1 MSAMPWL
8 GRRAAISGGGA
19 SAGVEWRGRLP
30 RGSSRSRRAALP
42 GRRVW
47 GAARRGLLEGW
58 SGGKRSRRAA
68 LPGRR
73 VWGAAR
79 CGFLEG
85 WSGGKRSRRAAL
97 PGLVLFAFAV
107 AASGGLSHAR
117 TAGDPPRRVV
127 VLGDMHL
134 GEGRGADGAWSP
146 YEDFRWADDL
156 RGFLDALADVGA
168 PTDLVLNGDTFDL
181 LQAGDGAC
189 AHDDPDL
196 GCSEAEALA
205 RLDRVLAA
213 HRGEVAAL
221 AAFAASGDNRLVLVP
236 GDHDA
241 ALLFPA
247 VGRRAVEAFAAAPGR
262 VSVAGDGYW
271 RSADGLIHAEHGHQI
286 EHRADRFERW
296 PAPFETRSGSRRL
309 ERPWGQSV
317 VQALYDRYEPR
328 FPIVD
333 NLAEDGAGV
342 REALAA
348 AGVDDAGA
356 AAPDLLRFLLF
367 RMSWQQF
374 RMDLDRGDV
383 EPPAWDLG
391 EVRAAGPRFLVDS
404 LADDDR
410 FKPVAARALDA
421 GRLTALMEA
430 LGDDELTALCDH
442 RAALRRARRRFER
455 ILTQFDPT
463 GPPVA
468 ECPRTPETAAP
479 RFEYFWG
486 SRDRVF
492 GRHLEQMADPR
503 PVAVMVHGHT
513 HLADYRQGNFTRV
526 EAGRTYV
533 VDGFSP
539 VRGAATPV
547 VVNGGAWQRTVTPR
561 QLDEHR
567 RRRGVSEAGLL
578 ESMRPEQLPP
588 CYSFV
593 QIEPYT
599 ERPEPP
605 MLRYWRQADDG
616 TWTMAP
622 RCGRR
627 IDDRASAP

>member
-1 MSAMPWL
+1 MRRFVVGL
-8 GRRAAISGGGA
+8 GLVIVA
-19 SAGVEWRGRLP
+19 VTMW
-30 RGSSRSRRAALP
+30 AALTY
-42 GRRVW
+42 GQTED
-47 GAARRGLLEGW
+47 AA
-58 SGGKRSRRAA
+58 
-68 LPGRR
+68 
-73 VWGAAR
+73 
-79 CGFLEG
+79 
-85 WSGGKRSRRAAL
+85 
-97 PGLVLFAFAV
+97 
-107 AASGGLSHAR
+107 
-117 TAGDPPRRVV
+117 PRRVV
-127 VLGDMHL
+127 VVSDLRL

-156 RGFLDALADVGA
+156 RGFLAALADEGEA
-168 PTDLVLNGDTFDL
+168 TDFVLNGDTFEL

-189 AHDDPDL
+189 AYDDPAL
-196 GCSEAEALA
+196 GCTEAEALA
-205 RLDRVLAA
+205 RLDRAIEA
-213 HRGEVAAL
+213 HGDEMAAL
-221 AAFAASGDNRLVLVP
+221 AAFAGAGDNRLVLVP

-247 VGRRAVEAFAAAPGR
+247 VGRRAVEAFGAAPGR
-262 VSVAGDGYW
+262 ASVAVDGYW
-271 RSADGLIHAEHGHQI
+271 RSVDGLIHAEHGHQI
-286 EHRADRFERW
+286 EHRADRFDDW
-296 PAPFETRSGSRRL
+296 PAPFVTRSGRRHL
-309 ERPWGQSV
+309 ARPWGQSV

-333 NLAEDGAGV
+333 NLADNGAGV

-348 AGVDDAGA
+348 AGVDDAGP

-383 EPPAWDLG
+383 EPPVWDLAR
-391 EVRAAGPRFLVDS
+391 VREAGPAFLVDS

-410 FKPVAARALDA
+410 FRPLAARALGD

-430 LGDDELTALCDH
+430 LSDDELTAICDH

-455 ILTQFDPT
+455 ILTQLDPT
-463 GPPVA
+463 GPPLT
-468 ECPRTPETAAP
+468 ECPRTPETTAP

-492 GRHLEQMADPR
+492 GRHLEQLTDPR
-503 PVAVMVHGHT
+503 QVAVMVHGHT
-513 HLADYRQGNFTRV
+513 HLPDYRQGNFTRV
-526 EAGRTYV
+526 EAGLTYV

-547 VVNGGAWQRTVTPR
+547 VINAGAWQRTATPR

-567 RRRGVSEAGLL
+567 RRLGVSEAELL
-578 ESMRPEQLPP
+578 ESMQPEQLPP

-593 QIEPYT
+593 QIDPYA
-599 ERPEPP
+599 ERPAPP
-605 MLRYWRQADDG
+605 AVRYWRQDRDG
-616 TWTMAP
+616 TWMMAP

-627 IDDRASAP
+627 LGG

>member
-1 MSAMPWL
+1 M
-8 GRRAAISGGGA
+8 
-19 SAGVEWRGRLP
+19 E
-30 RGSSRSRRAALP
+30 
-42 GRRVW
+42 
-47 GAARRGLLEGW
+47 RRGLLEVW
-58 SGGKRSRRAA
+58 LGGKRSRQATILGLGLLA
-68 LPGRR
+68 LA
-73 VWGAAR
+73 GA
-79 CGFLEG
+79 
-85 WSGGKRSRRAAL
+85 
-97 PGLVLFAFAV
+97 V
-107 AASGGLSHAR
+107 SGGLLHAQ

-127 VLGDMHL
+127 VLGDLHL
-134 GEGRGADGAWSP
+134 GEGRGADGSWSP

-156 RGFLDALADVGA
+156 GGFLAALAEEGEA
-168 PTDLVLNGDTFDL
+168 TDLVLNGDTFEL
-181 LQAGDGAC
+181 LQASDGAC
-189 AHDDPDL
+189 AYDDPAL
-196 GCSEAEALA
+196 GCSEAEVLA

-213 HRGEVAAL
+213 HREEVAAL
-221 AAFAASGDNRLVLVP
+221 AAFAGAGDNRLVLVP

-241 ALLFPA
+241 ALLFTA
-247 VGRRAVEAFAAAPGR
+247 VGQRAVEAFAAAPGR
-262 VSVAGDGYW
+262 VSLASDGYW

-286 EHRADRFERW
+286 EPRADRFEGW
-296 PAPFETRSGSRRL
+296 PAPFLTRSGRQHL
-309 ERPWGQSV
+309 ARPWGQSV

-348 AGVDDAGA
+348 AGVNDAGA
-356 AAPDLLRFLLF
+356 AAPDLLRLLLF

-383 EPPAWDLG
+383 EPPEWDLAR
-391 EVRAAGPRFLVDS
+391 VRESGPRFLVES

-410 FKPVAARALDA
+410 FKPVAAGALDA
-421 GRLTALMEA
+421 GRLTALMES

-455 ILTQFDPT
+455 ILTQLDPT
-463 GPPVA
+463 GPPLA

-479 RFEYFWG
+479 RFEYFWR

-492 GRHLEQMADPR
+492 GRHLEQMTDPR

-547 VVNGGAWQRTVTPR
+547 VINGGAWQRTATPR
-561 QLDEHR
+561 QLDEYR
-567 RRRGVSEAGLL
+567 RRRGVSDAELL
-578 ESMRPEQLPP
+578 ESLRPEQLPP
-588 CYSFV
+588 CYGFV
-593 QIEPYT
+593 QIDPYA
-599 ERPEPP
+599 ERPDPP
-605 MLRYWRQADDG
+605 VLRYWRQDRDG
-616 TWTMAP
+616 TWAMAP
-622 RCGRR
+622 RCGRD
-627 IDDRASAP
+627 ISD

>member
-1 MSAMPWL
+1 MTRGFAGCLVVIAVAMSADLL
-8 GRRAAISGGGA
+8 GAQPAGG
-19 SAGVEWRGRLP
+19 
-30 RGSSRSRRAALP
+30 
-42 GRRVW
+42 
-47 GAARRGLLEGW
+47 
-58 SGGKRSRRAA
+58 
-68 LPGRR
+68 
-73 VWGAAR
+73 
-79 CGFLEG
+79 
-85 WSGGKRSRRAAL
+85 
-97 PGLVLFAFAV
+97 
-107 AASGGLSHAR
+107 
-117 TAGDPPRRVV
+117 PPRRVV
-127 VLGDMHL
+127 VMSDLHL

-156 RGFLDALADVGA
+156 REFLAALAEEGEA
-168 PTDLVLNGDTFDL
+168 IALVLNGDTFEL
-181 LQAGDGAC
+181 LQASDGAC
-189 AHDDPDL
+189 AYDDPAL

-213 HRGEVAAL
+213 HGDEIAAL
-221 AAFAASGDNRLVLVP
+221 AAFAAAGDNRLVIVP

-247 VGRRAVEAFAAAPGR
+247 VARRAVDAFAAAPAR

-286 EHRADRFERW
+286 QYRADRFDGW
-296 PAPFETRSGSRRL
+296 PAPFTTRSGQQHL
-309 ERPWGQSV
+309 TRPWGQSV
-317 VQALYDRYEPR
+317 VQALYDRHEPR

-333 NLAEDGAGV
+333 NLADDGAGV

-348 AGVDDAGA
+348 AGVDDAGEQ
-356 AAPDLLRFLLF
+356 APDLLRFLLF

-383 EPPAWDLG
+383 EPPVWELAAVR
-391 EVRAAGPRFLVDS
+391 EVGPAFLVDS

-410 FKPVAARALDA
+410 FKPLAARALDD
-421 GRLTALMEA
+421 GRLTALMDG
-430 LGDDELTALCDH
+430 LSDDELTAICDH

-455 ILTQFDPT
+455 ILTQLDPT
-463 GPPVA
+463 GPPLT

-479 RFEYFWG
+479 RFEYFWR

-492 GRHLEQMADPR
+492 GRHLEQLADPR

-526 EAGRTYV
+526 EAGLTYV

-539 VRGAATPV
+539 VRGAAIPV
-547 VVNGGAWQRTVTPR
+547 VINGGAWQRTATPR

-567 RRRGVSEAGLL
+567 RRLGVPEAELL
-578 ESMRPEQLPP
+578 ESMQPEQLPP

-593 QIEPYT
+593 QIEPYS
-599 ERPEPP
+599 ERPGPP
-605 MLRYWRQADDG
+605 VLRYWRQAEDG
-616 TWTMAP
+616 SWAMGS
-622 RCGRR
+622 RCGRG
-627 IDDRASAP
+627 ISDPASAP

>member
-1 MSAMPWL
+1 MRRFASETRTVERSGRARGAWGAVRSRQAAAPGGAGAVKQCGVVEGRSGRKRGLRVSASGLGFLVVAVAMSAFPA
-8 GRRAAISGGGA
+8 RAQ
-19 SAGVEWRGRLP
+19 
-30 RGSSRSRRAALP
+30 
-42 GRRVW
+42 
-47 GAARRGLLEGW
+47 
-58 SGGKRSRRAA
+58 
-68 LPGRR
+68 
-73 VWGAAR
+73 
-79 CGFLEG
+79 
-85 WSGGKRSRRAAL
+85 
-97 PGLVLFAFAV
+97 
-107 AASGGLSHAR
+107 

-127 VLGDMHL
+127 VMGDLHL
-134 GEGRGADGAWSP
+134 GAGRGADGAWSP
-146 YEDFRWADDL
+146 YEDFRWAEDL
-156 RGFLDALADVGA
+156 QAFLATLAAEGG

-181 LQAGDGAC
+181 LQAGEGAC
-189 AHDDPDL
+189 VYDDPAL

-205 RLDRVLAA
+205 RLDRVLAG
-213 HRGEVAAL
+213 HRDEVAAL
-221 AAFAASGDNRLVLVP
+221 AAFAAAGDNRLVLVP

-247 VGRRAVEAFAAAPGR
+247 VGERAVEAFAAAPGR

-296 PAPFETRSGSRRL
+296 PAPFVTRSGRRHL
-309 ERPWGQSV
+309 TRPWGHRV
-317 VQALYDRYEPR
+317 VQDLYDRYEPR

-333 NLAEDGAGV
+333 NFAEDGAGV
-342 REALAA
+342 REALSA

-383 EPPAWDLG
+383 EPPVWDLG
-391 EVRAAGPRFLVDS
+391 EVREAGPRFLVES

-410 FKPVAARALDA
+410 FKPLAAHARDA
-421 GRLTALMEA
+421 GGLTALMTG
-430 LGDDELTALCDH
+430 LSDDELTAICDH

-455 ILTQFDPT
+455 ILTQLDPT

-492 GRHLEQMADPR
+492 GRHLERMADPR
-503 PVAVMVHGHT
+503 PVAIMVHGHT

-539 VRGAATPV
+539 VRDAATPV
-547 VVNGGAWQRTVTPR
+547 VINGGAWQRTVTPR

-567 RRRGVSEAGLL
+567 RRRGLSEAELL
-578 ESMRPEQLPP
+578 ASMRPEQLPP

-593 QIEPYT
+593 QIDPYAG
-599 ERPEPP
+599 RPGPP
-605 MLRYWRQADDG
+605 VLRYWRQARDG
-616 TWTMAP
+616 TWALAP
-622 RCGRR
+622 RCGRGVTGPEP
-627 IDDRASAP
+627 AP

>member
-1 MSAMPWL
+1 MSATPFS
-8 GRRAAISGGGA
+8 RRAPVAGLFLAALAAAPAPAQPGGGA
-19 SAGVEWRGRLP
+19 EGGSA
-30 RGSSRSRRAALP
+30 
-42 GRRVW
+42 
-47 GAARRGLLEGW
+47 
-58 SGGKRSRRAA
+58 
-68 LPGRR
+68 
-73 VWGAAR
+73 
-79 CGFLEG
+79 
-85 WSGGKRSRRAAL
+85 
-97 PGLVLFAFAV
+97 
-107 AASGGLSHAR
+107 
-117 TAGDPPRRVV
+117 RRVV
-127 VLGDMHL
+127 VMSDLHL

-146 YEDFRWADDL
+146 YEDFRWPEDL
-156 RGFLDALADVGA
+156 RGFLAALAAEGGATDV
-168 PTDLVLNGDTFDL
+168 VLNGDTFDL
-181 LQAGDGAC
+181 LQASDGAC
-189 AHDDPDL
+189 RGGPDA

-205 RLDRVLAA
+205 RLERVLAA
-213 HRGEVAAL
+213 HGAEVAAL
-221 AAFAASGDNRLVLVP
+221 AAFAAEGGNRLVLVP
-236 GDHDA
+236 GEHDA

-247 VGRRAVEAFAAAPGR
+247 VGRRAAAAFSAAPGR
-262 VSVAGDGYW
+262 VSVAEEGYW

-286 EHRADRFERW
+286 EYRADRFADW
-296 PAPFETRSGSRRL
+296 PAPFTTGSGPRRL
-309 ERPWGQSV
+309 TRPWGQSV

-333 NLAEDGAGV
+333 NLVDEGAGV

-348 AGVDDAGA
+348 AGVEDAGA

-383 EPPAWDLG
+383 EPPVWDLAR
-391 EVRAAGPRFLVDS
+391 VRAAGPRFLVDS

-410 FKPVAARALDA
+410 FKPLAERALDA
-421 GRLTALMEA
+421 GRLNALLEA
-430 LGDDELTALCDH
+430 LDDDALTALCDH

-492 GRHLEQMADPR
+492 GRHLARLADPR
-503 PVAVMVHGHT
+503 PAVFIHGHT
-513 HLADYRQGNFTRV
+513 RLADYRQGNFTRV

-547 VVNGGAWQRTVTPR
+547 VVNGGAWQRTATPR
-561 QLDEHR
+561 QLDEYR
-567 RRRGVSEAGLL
+567 RRRGTSAAETL
-578 ESMRPEQLPP
+578 ESLRPEHLPP

-593 QIEPYT
+593 QVDPYAD
-599 ERPEPP
+599 RPAPP
-605 MLRYWRQADDG
+605 VLRYWRQAVDG
-616 TWTMAP
+616 TWALAP
-622 RCGRR
+622 RCGRG
-627 IDDRASAP
+627 IDDAAPAP